1 MPARHAISFPSSP
14 YFLLVGP
21 VCVLEHDIVLYYS
34 KFESAYLG
42 QLG

>member
-1 MPARHAISFPSSP
+1 MPVCHVSSLLPLYFP
-14 YFLLVGP
+14 LVSP
-21 VCVLEHDIVLYYS
+21 VCVLGHDIVLYYS

>member
-1 MPARHAISFPSSP
+1 MLACHVSSLL

-21 VCVLEHDIVLYYS
+21 VCVLGHDIVLYYS
-34 KFESAYLG
+34 KLESAYLG